1 MLDNMIK
8 VLNIIFYIV
17 SIAWIAQQA
26 SDNKKNNKKD

>member
-8 VLNIIFYIV
+8 VLNIIFYVV